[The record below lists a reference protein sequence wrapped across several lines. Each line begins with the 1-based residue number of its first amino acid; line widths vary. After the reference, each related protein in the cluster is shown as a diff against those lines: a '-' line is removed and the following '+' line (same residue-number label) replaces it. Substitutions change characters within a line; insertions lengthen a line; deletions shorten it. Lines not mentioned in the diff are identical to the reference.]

1 MLEQLREVA
10 GTGGPAAS
18 LANELLVLNEQYS
31 TGNLSKE
38 EYQYL
43 VQQIGEVRAA
53 QELASDE
60 QACRFIMNAAQMIF
74 MV

>member
-10 GTGGPAAS
+10 GMGGPAAS
-18 LANELLVLNEQYS
+18 LANELLVLNEQYT

-38 EYQYL
+38 ESQYL
-43 VQQIGEVRAA
+43 VQQIGEVRAS

-60 QACRFIMNAAQMIF
+60 QACRFIVNAAQMIF